1 MVHILETRT
10 DWLHVRTEGK
20 IKELR
25 NYLNT
30 LIKQLDDISNDYEN
44 RVETDAQNI
53 EDEEEREQYY
63 EWSREEYWDY
73 KETFPRIL
81 LNSFHVT
88 SVTLLESELFSIAS
102 RIGKKQNQLFDVSE
116 MKGNDYIQSAR
127 YYIKKLTQLDIK
139 DSQTP
144 QTWNKIM
151 EGRRLRNIIT
161 HSNGILENSIEISLA
176 KKCKVHDDS
185 IFELLSIR
193 PIHQIF
199 ITREYSKSFLT
210 TLMKFFHELYNNI
223 KAGNHL

>member
-1 MVHILETRT
+1 MVHVIETKT

-30 LIKQLDDISNDYEN
+30 LIKQLDDTSNDYEN

-53 EDEEEREQYY
+53 EDEEERDQYY

-88 SVTLLESELFSIAS
+88 SVTLLESEIFSIAS
-102 RIGKKQNQLFDVSE
+102 RIGKKQNQIFDVSE
-116 MKGNDYIQSAR
+116 IKGNDYIQSAR

-151 EGRRLRNIIT
+151 EGRRLRNIIA
-161 HSNGILENSIEISLA
+161 HSNGILENSKDISLA
-176 KKCKVHDDS
+176 KKCKVLDDS
-185 IFELLSIR
+185 MLETLSVR
-193 PIHQIF
+193 PIQQIY
-199 ITREYSKSFLT
+199 ISYEYSKSFLT
-210 TLMKFFHELYNNI
+210 TLMKFFHELYSDI
-223 KAGNHL
+223 KTGNYL